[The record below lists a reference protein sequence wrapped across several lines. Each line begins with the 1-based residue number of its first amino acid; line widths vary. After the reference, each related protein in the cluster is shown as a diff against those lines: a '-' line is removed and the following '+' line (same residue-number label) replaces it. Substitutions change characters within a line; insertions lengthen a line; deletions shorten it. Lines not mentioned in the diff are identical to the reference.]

1 MNDYQY
7 KTLKLP
13 QKNQGLFGYGGK
25 PNKNG
30 IGFTG
35 RVIDSSGGF
44 AGGSGG
50 GIEGPIGP
58 DGEQGATGK
67 DVPLPESGLSYD
79 RGILWYNG
87 EKWEA
92 LHIDYPALPQ
102 IITIDAETKTISYDR
117 VPLSEVQLIVYRTE
131 PPYNGKWSVFE
142 LDYWENKTKRIFGID
157 NGVFIWFNAQ
167 DCGCNPQ

>member
-50 GIEGPIGP
+50 GIEGPVGP
-58 DGEQGATGK
+58 DGERGATGEV
-67 DVPLPESGLSYD
+67 VPLPTYSD

-87 EKWEA
+87 EEWEA
-92 LHIDYPALPQ
+92 LNIEYPALTQ
-102 IITIDAETKTISYDR
+102 IITIDAETKTISYGR
-117 VPLSEVQLIVYRTE
+117 VIYGEVQLIVYRTE
-131 PPYNGKWSVFE
+131 PPYNGKWGLLE
-142 LDYWENKTKRIFGID
+142 LEYNNLTKKIFGID
-157 NGVFIWFNAQ
+157 NGVFIWFNAE